1 MLIAPSLGRNIPR
14 MRDISAVVHPWTSR
28 RAGVPKVWRG
38 LAPGGKCAPPAHAA
52 RGDEPRIDVSA
63 RVLDQ
68 LQQMTRVKP
77 SRRPVRLAVA
87 ALALVAAGLLV
98 AGNGNV
104 RRTVQRVGALV
115 SARRDLMK

>member
-1 MLIAPSLGRNIPR
+1 MLL
-14 MRDISAVVHPWTSR
+14 
-28 RAGVPKVWRG
+28 
-38 LAPGGKCAPPAHAA
+38 